1 MTSVTADAT
10 IRKLQAQHNSQNQQ
24 QIWRNQ
30 KMALF
35 GKNKGNRPENT
46 WEKELSFMV
55 VLPKNEADIDDLE
68 RLAQRLQETDLELV
82 GREDIPPENG
92 LMLRVASGELQYR
105 VHLDTISVEI
115 PEMYRIQH
123 FFRDIDI
130 EEIQRQ
136 KKGLVVEM
144 LFDEHILESFHTQ
157 LKIISGLLPDCLA
170 ALDQSSEKV
179 LSGKW
184 IQLAAKSNVP
194 PSPRYIFTVQAVAGD
209 TDEVWLHSHG
219 MNRCGL
225 PELEILNS
233 TKDMFNDHYNIIEI
247 MAKRLIESGEPPK
260 EKEPMYLAMVTDGIP
275 LIATVVNWKEAIRK
289 YPASILGGA
298 SDRKENHNANTD
310 AIFCYPSP
318 KAVRKKQYCEV
329 NVYDEYLSQNPIYM
343 LTTQETERMRRLA
356 AERLEYMLK
365 MFGRKNIK
373 VLVKVGLETDEAF
386 QEQGNGAEHIWFDL
400 KEKQEDTFL
409 AELTQEPYYIKDLH
423 EGALMTFPYS
433 QITDWIIF
441 TPDGRVTPDDVYLLA
456 YDGWNLQE

>member
-1 MTSVTADAT
+1 
-10 IRKLQAQHNSQNQQ
+10 
-24 QIWRNQ
+24 
-30 KMALF
+30 MALF

-68 RLAQRLQETDLELV
+68 RLALRLQETDLELV

-92 LMLRVASGELQYR
+92 LILRVASGELQYR

-157 LKIISGLLPDCLA
+157 LKIISGLLPNCLA
-170 ALDQSSEKV
+170 ALDHSSEKV

-194 PSPRYIFTVQAVAGD
+194 PSPRYIFTVQAVSGD

-260 EKEPMYLAMVTDGIP
+260 EKEPMYLAMVADGIP

-289 YPASILGGA
+289 YPASILGGT
-298 SDRKENHNANTD
+298 SDRKENHNANT
-310 AIFCYPSP
+310 
-318 KAVRKKQYCEV
+318 V
-329 NVYDEYLSQNPIYM
+329 
-343 LTTQETERMRRLA
+343 
-356 AERLEYMLK
+356 
-365 MFGRKNIK
+365 
-373 VLVKVGLETDEAF
+373 
-386 QEQGNGAEHIWFDL
+386 
-400 KEKQEDTFL
+400 
-409 AELTQEPYYIKDLH
+409 
-423 EGALMTFPYS
+423 
-433 QITDWIIF
+433 
-441 TPDGRVTPDDVYLLA
+441 
-456 YDGWNLQE
+456 